1 MIFRK
6 GFIPFEELVFPLKNV
21 ELARLGGS
29 RLSPLSFSCFNH
41 EGNDPS
47 ASYFT
52 TSNTS
57 FGTFER
63 NLFSLD
69 YFQTIRSL

>member
-6 GFIPFEELVFPLKNV
+6 GFVPFEEVVFPLKDV

-29 RLSPLSFSCFNH
+29 RLSPLSFPCLNH

-47 ASYFT
+47 ASYS
-52 TSNTS
+52 TSNIT

-63 NLFSLD
+63 NLFSLN
-69 YFQTIRSL
+69 YFQTISSL